1 LSFIDDRR
9 QKMRFSKVYSTIIAL
24 VVGCSVISLLGCT
37 QKPRE
42 NGNTGNTTR
51 VDIPN
56 NPDIKGN
63 PPVEPIKLA
72 PPPEL
77 SPKTAKLPAGTEIAV
92 IELGGMGRMEVQ
104 LFPEDAPATVANFE
118 KMVGYGLYDGL
129 SFNRGYVYAFIAAGN
144 PDEKGILIYDRLETE
159 PNKRP
164 CKRGSLSMTRL
175 ILEDEATATQ
185 EEKSDEKDLKKAEKK
200 PAKSAAKSKV
210 PLIHYGEVSPTEF
223 FIVLDDANGKFWNND
238 FCVFGTVITG
248 LDTADKI
255 SEMIDWK
262 HRSKNSKAKDI
273 DLKNE
278 VKIERVTIQW
288 VGNTKPPVLGNPTT
302 MPYYGAIPA
311 L

>member
-1 LSFIDDRR
+1 
-9 QKMRFSKVYSTIIAL
+9 MTVGVSTI
-24 VVGCSVISLLGCT
+24 GMLGCT
-37 QKPRE
+37 QKPKE
-42 NGNTGNTTR
+42 NGDTNNTTHIE
-51 VDIPN
+51 IPN
-56 NPDIKGN
+56 NPDVKVN
-63 PPVEPIKLA
+63 PPLEPVKLA
-72 PPPEL
+72 PPPDL
-77 SPKTAKLPAGTEIAV
+77 SPKAAKLPAGTEIAV

-104 LFPEDAPATVANFE
+104 LFAEDAPATVANFE

-164 CKRGSLSMTRL
+164 CKRGSISMTRL
-175 ILEDEATATQ
+175 ILEDEESEALAGKT
-185 EEKSDEKDLKKAEKK
+185 DEKAQMKNEKKK
-200 PAKSAAKSKV
+200 PAKSATKSKV
-210 PLIHYGEVSPTEF
+210 PVIHYGEVSPTEF

-238 FCVFGTVITG
+238 FCVFGMVITG

-262 HRSKNSKAKDI
+262 HRPKNAKAKDAE
-273 DLKNE
+273 LKNE
-278 VKIERVTIQW
+278 VKIERITIQW
-288 VGNTKPPVLGNPTT
+288 VGNTKSPVLGNPAT

>member
-1 LSFIDDRR
+1 MM
-9 QKMRFSKVYSTIIAL
+9 KFSRICYTIIA
-24 VVGCSVISLLGCT
+24 VTVSVGAVGLLGCT

-42 NGNTGNTTR
+42 NGDSGNTTR
-51 VDIPN
+51 IEIPN
-56 NPDIKGN
+56 NPDIKVN
-63 PPVEPIKLA
+63 PPIEPIKLA

-77 SPKTAKLPAGTEIAV
+77 SPRAAKLPAGSEVAV
-92 IELGGMGRMEVQ
+92 IELEGLGRMEVQ

-164 CKRGSLSMTRL
+164 CKRGSISMTRL
-175 ILEDEATATQ
+175 ILEDEAAIAA
-185 EEKSDEKDLKKAEKK
+185 EEKSAEGEQNKVEKKK
-200 PAKSAAKSKV
+200 PAKSKV
-210 PLIHYGEVSPTEF
+210 PVIHYGEVSPTEF

-262 HRSKNSKAKDI
+262 HRSKSSKAKEL

-278 VKIERVTIQW
+278 VKIERITIQW
-288 VGNTKPPVLGNPTT
+288 VGNTKPPVLGNPAT